1 MKALIAAL
9 LIASPALA
17 DDLVTIDFDNQSSRD
32 VDAISVYPVSDTGE
46 VIDDTIGTIID
57 PIAPGDIRRLELAL
71 VRCGKVWVRASFE
84 GGEEVTGQTDLC
96 RNQRL
101 IVTD

>member
-9 LIASPALA
+9 MITSPALA

-46 VIDDTIGTIID
+46 VIDDNIGTIID
-57 PIAPGDIRRLELAL
+57 PIAPGDIRRLDLAL
-71 VRCGKVWVRASFE
+71 VRCGKVWARASFE

-101 IVTD
+101 ILTD